1 VQEQQEM
8 AKVLGNIADNSIAI
22 ATYNQREEIARLKRE
37 KAKVENQQG
46 KESPQVQALNQQILQ
61 REQHLDNEFGLGS
74 TKGMAIRAVTAALQ
88 SAVQNDPA
96 GALTAL
102 ASPYLN
108 QTIHQATEGNR
119 EANLMA
125 HALLSAVEFAATG
138 KDPITGAIA
147 GVTGEATAQYLTKA
161 LYNKTPNELTASEKE
176 NISTLSQLAGGL
188 AGAFT
193 AKATGNTPQQGGSF
207 LSAVAGAETAKRA
220 VENNYLSNW
229 QKAKLKEEL
238 EKCQDDLCRLK
249 TKLSWAITDMNQ
261 DASLAGGIIASVPES
276 LYETVDGII
285 SIASNPSE
293 TLEALKMIVMQDNA
307 FSAITESVKQNYIAR
322 IEYLQREYE
331 RAGVSGAFNA
341 GREVGKLATEVVSIV
356 AGGAGIAKSGIKVA
370 EVATAGI
377 SKGKTILLGKSKL
390 PIVGKTVGYE
400 NQTTRISTGAENVA
414 LYPKLKLD
422 LKTEEYANNVILSL
436 KSTGNLPS
444 EYITKE
450 IAISKYNWKPGKP
463 LKEGKIGGDIFLNK
477 NKILPTSEGRIW
489 READLGVD
497 SKIGRNKQPG
507 IRLLYSNDGLLFI
520 TNDHYESFKDI
531 GRWK

>member
-1 VQEQQEM
+1 EQQEM

-207 LSAVAGAETAKRA
+207 LSAVA
-220 VENNYLSNW
+220 
-229 QKAKLKEEL
+229 
-238 EKCQDDLCRLK
+238 
-249 TKLSWAITDMNQ
+249 
-261 DASLAGGIIASVPES
+261 
-276 LYETVDGII
+276 
-285 SIASNPSE
+285 
-293 TLEALKMIVMQDNA
+293 
-307 FSAITESVKQNYIAR
+307 
-322 IEYLQREYE
+322 
-331 RAGVSGAFNA
+331 
-341 GREVGKLATEVVSIV
+341 
-356 AGGAGIAKSGIKVA
+356 
-370 EVATAGI
+370 
-377 SKGKTILLGKSKL
+377 
-390 PIVGKTVGYE
+390 
-400 NQTTRISTGAENVA
+400 
-414 LYPKLKLD
+414 
-422 LKTEEYANNVILSL
+422 
-436 KSTGNLPS
+436 
-444 EYITKE
+444 
-450 IAISKYNWKPGKP
+450 
-463 LKEGKIGGDIFLNK
+463 
-477 NKILPTSEGRIW
+477 
-489 READLGVD
+489 
-497 SKIGRNKQPG
+497 
-507 IRLLYSNDGLLFI
+507 
-520 TNDHYESFKDI
+520 
-531 GRWK
+531 